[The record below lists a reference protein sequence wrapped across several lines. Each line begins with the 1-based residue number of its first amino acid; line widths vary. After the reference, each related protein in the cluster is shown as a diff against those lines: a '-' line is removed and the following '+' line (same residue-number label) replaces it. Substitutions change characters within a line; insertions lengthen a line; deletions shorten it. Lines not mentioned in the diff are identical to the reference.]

1 MNPIL
6 NFVFTAG
13 FATIIVTLI
22 NGLILRRKTG
32 AETEQ
37 LSAGATKIIT
47 EAAGAVVKDLRE
59 DNARLRT
66 ELSERKVA
74 EAVLEARLSL
84 LEAER
89 DEERELLRIHGI
101 WDREALAA
109 VRAAIPPI
117 KLRTAPPLTH
127 ARAEHLDDGRVDGV
141 SS

>member
-1 MNPIL
+1 MSPIL

-22 NGLILRRKTG
+22 NALVLRRKTG
-32 AETEQ
+32 AETDQ

-66 ELSERKVA
+66 EVSERKVA
-74 EAVLEARLSL
+74 EAVLSARLTL
-84 LEAER
+84 LEGER
-89 DEERELLRIHGI
+89 EEERELLRVHGI
-101 WDREALAA
+101 WDEEALAA

-117 KLRTAPPLTH
+117 RLRAAPPL
-127 ARAEHLDDGRVDGV
+127 ARAARHDHLDDAYDA
-141 SS
+141 